1 MDCQAG
7 SALTTSA
14 SIVRPRRPDD
24 AATDHSSMDQPVLDG
39 TLTDGRTPE
48 DAAAAGPASR
58 SASPS
63 RSWRRARL
71 LLIGIAVVVAVVA
84 LRGRLPHPAD
94 VTAAIRAANPW
105 WLVAGLVAEWV
116 SMAMFARQQMWLL
129 RGLGVSTTMGQALA
143 VTYSRSAMSISMP
156 AGSAVSAGFAYQTY
170 RRWGASRETAGTVM
184 ILSGLASTVGL
195 GLLYLLGFLALFA
208 TNPTGTWH
216 DHPVG
221 TVVAA
226 LAVVG
231 VAAIAVYSGRRHAD
245 RPRSAASRG
254 AVESTGP
261 AGRRWLAFARATA
274 TTAKRMPRRYRQA
287 ALAFAVANWLT
298 DLCCLAAVAKAFHLP
313 LTFFQLATVYLAV
326 QVVRQIP
333 VTPGGIG
340 VIEASLLAAL
350 VTAGAGQAPAA
361 AAVLGYRL
369 FSCWL
374 VIPVGLLCWALLRR
388 ADPAK
393 QAAPSGAAP
402 DS

>member
-1 MDCQAG
+1 M
-7 SALTTSA
+7 
-14 SIVRPRRPDD
+14 
-24 AATDHSSMDQPVLDG
+24 DHSVLP
-39 TLTDGRTPE
+39 RPAA
-48 DAAAAGPASR
+48 DARAPHGAEPPGPA
-58 SASPS
+58 PGPQS
-63 RSWRRARL
+63 RSWRRTRL
-71 LLIGIAVVVAVVA
+71 LFIGIAVVVAVVA

-195 GLLYLLGFLALFA
+195 GLLYLLGFVALFA
-208 TNPTGTWH
+208 THPTDTWRAHPIGTAL
-216 DHPVG
+216 
-221 TVVAA
+221 AA
-226 LAVVG
+226 LAVV
-231 VAAIAVYSGRRHAD
+231 VIAAVSGYGGHRHRRGSPAGHPTSVPGELVDPAD
-245 RPRSAASRG
+245 TAGFPG
-254 AVESTGP
+254 APPPAGR

-274 TTAKRMPRRYRQA
+274 TTAKRMPRRYRRA

-313 LTFFQLATVYLAV
+313 LTFLQLATVYLAV

-374 VIPVGLLCWALLRR
+374 VIPVGLLCWAMLRR
-388 ADPAK
+388 AEPAK
-393 QAAPSGAAP
+393 PIAARGEAERAVARGEAA